1 MLEGGN
7 WGFGCTSSRHRIA
20 VDNPT
25 DGRESAEGVAT
36 NLPGRIPY
44 HRRPSVPCAGL
55 IDFCVGHRDCS
66 KPAPSLHGP
75 ADPGFTIPPSRDLF
89 RSRVRSL
96 AHGRPME
103 LSLTH
108 FPGHPCAILSPPPPR
123 ASDSARRPSTATP
136 RGVPKQVLESTYTV
150 SYPPSLLAPPAVVVA
165 FLRASLLYWY

>member
-55 IDFCVGHRDCS
+55 IDFCVGHRDCP

-75 ADPGFTIPPSRDLF
+75 ADPGFTIPPQQ
-89 RSRVRSL
+89 RSVPLKGAVFGPWPSNGTL
-96 AHGRPME
+96 ANA
-103 LSLTH
+103 L
-108 FPGHPCAILSPPPPR
+108 PR
-123 ASDSARRPSTATP
+123 ASLRDPLPPPTP
-136 RGVPKQVLESTYTV
+136 GL
-150 SYPPSLLAPPAVVVA
+150 
-165 FLRASLLYWY
+165 